1 VSQENGESKKK
12 YKWQETA
19 WILALG
25 GQAGL
30 LIAFPVLI
38 GLAGGYF
45 IDRALGTLPFITLF
59 FTLIGIIGGPIL
71 VYRWINNTVKQ
82 RLQDMKKEE

>member
-1 VSQENGESKKK
+1 MSQENGETKKK
-12 YKWQETA
+12 YKWQDTA
-19 WILALG
+19 WVLALG

-30 LIAFPVLI
+30 LIAFPVLL

-45 IDRALGTLPFITLF
+45 LDRALDTLPFITLF

-71 VYRWINNTVKQ
+71 VYRWINSTVRK
-82 RLQDMKKEE
+82 RLQEHKKEE